1 MVLFFTHIPF
11 VVNHTINA
19 TPPERLQQ
27 HPLLFTTNRTDRTF
41 FLWRLNSARP
51 PHPGHS
57 TILLRSEIPSGM
69 CPKLRTV
76 AASKNRDHARNLSY
90 YCLLGLQIW
99 WCNSSCTSRSWWI
112 TQSTQHRQR
121 GCNSSLVSSKHFSE
135 ILPPNGWYPEPG
147 KVGQGGLKVLH
158 LWRHSQKTHT
168 LKQKIFFR
176 GQTRRLAVS
185 FDALTRSITWTGA
198 EIFPRKATCV

>member
-1 MVLFFTHIPF
+1 MLAIFLTIACSRYIYNGVILHAHPVHGESHNQCNTTGVVVTTSLPFHNEPHRSHVLC
-11 VVNHTINA
+11 VKA
-19 TPPERLQQ
+19 A
-27 HPLLFTTNRTDRTF
+27 
-41 FLWRLNSARP
+41 NSARP

-99 WCNSSCTSRSWWI
+99 LCNSSCTSRSWWI

-158 LWRHSQKTHT
+158 LWRHSQKNRTP
-168 LKQKIFFR
+168 QAKIFFKCNLLDLLR
-176 GQTRRLAVS
+176 FLRL
-185 FDALTRSITWTGA
+185 LLGR
-198 EIFPRKATCV
+198 